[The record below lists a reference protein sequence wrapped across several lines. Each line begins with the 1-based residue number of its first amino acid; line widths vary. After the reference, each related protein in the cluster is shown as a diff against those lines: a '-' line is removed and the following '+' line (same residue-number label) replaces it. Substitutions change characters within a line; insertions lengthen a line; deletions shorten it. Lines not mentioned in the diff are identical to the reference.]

1 MRYTG
6 VEIPNGMSLLTM
18 LISGV
23 PILLFLSAVPT
34 HGAVAPTLNR
44 QFDQAVRPYIDKY
57 CIGCHNGPS
66 AAAQLDLKSFTSVD
80 LVAKDYPHWA
90 LVMDR
95 LEAKTMPPK
104 SMAAPPA
111 EATQQVV
118 SWIQALRTEQIKKS
132 AGDPGVV
139 LARRL
144 SNAEYNYTIR
154 DLTGRDMQITK
165 EFPVDPANTAGF
177 DNSGESL
184 TMSPGLLN
192 KYLQASRTVVDQMVL
207 KLDGMDFA
215 PFPMLVETDREKY
228 SIQRIISFYQKQ
240 PTDYADYFEAA
251 WRYRYRLALG
261 KPAATLASTAAA
273 SKVSPKY
280 LPLVWQILNER
291 NAVGPVGKLEKM
303 WLALPTPAAKQPEA
317 LHAQCI
323 EMRDFVV
330 KIRTHTAMQFT
341 APKVKGLPPQSQPL
355 LNWKLRQ
362 FAAHR
367 RESDPN
373 DLLNEGEPVPAVP
386 EIPKFPGLHQEAAPR
401 WAAVSAKA
409 RAGDKDL
416 IVPAAQR
423 ARYQAA
429 FARFASVFPDTFYV
443 TERGRFFPDD
453 TSDKGRLLSAGYHSV
468 VGFFRDD
475 TPLAELILDAKSQKE
490 LDRLW
495 QDFDYIAHFTD
506 RTWTQYF
513 FNQSGEVLGKGA
525 EAASPRPTDHAITD
539 TFVINAMRDAY
550 EAKANA
556 DPKNDP
562 IAVTAIRDHFD
573 RINTTLR
580 ALEKDKTAA
589 EPKQL
594 EAMLRFGAH
603 AYRRPLTAA
612 ERDDLLAYY
621 RSLRA
626 KNELSHEDA
635 IRQTLVGVLMSPDF
649 LYRFDLLESSV
660 PSHSQSQNS
669 LTRTVAYSS
678 APASQPLSSYALASR
693 LSYFLWS
700 SMPDDELLRHAA
712 SGDLLRREVLLAQ
725 THRMLKDSRVQGLAT
740 EFTGNWLDFR
750 HFETHNSVDRGRFP
764 TFNNDLREAMFQE
777 PVRFVED
784 TIQQD
789 RSILNLLYGK
799 YTFVNPALA
808 EHYGIPGIKGT
819 ADSWTRVEDA
829 DQYGRGGILPM
840 AVFLTQNSPGLRTSP
855 VKRGHWLVQ
864 RVLGEVIPAPPPD
877 VPELPSDEAKSDLP
891 VRQML
896 AKHRDNPACSACHAR
911 FDSFGLAFEGYGPVG
926 GARTNDLAGRAVDTA
941 VTYPGGMEAK
951 GFLGLQS
958 FIREHR
964 QQGFIENFSRKL
976 LAYALNRSLQLS
988 DEAVVERMETRL
1000 AARENR
1006 FSSLIDTI
1014 VTSPQFLNRRNPE
1027 PREKSGSTLLKGE

>member
-1 MRYTG
+1 MMRMALIQTSS
-6 VEIPNGMSLLTM
+6 PTM
-18 LISGV
+18 LISGLPV
-23 PILLFLSAVPT
+23 LLFVAAVPA
-34 HGAVAPTLNR
+34 HGAAVPSLNR
-44 QFDQAVRPYIDKY
+44 QFDQTVRPYVAKY
-57 CIGCHNGPS
+57 CVGCHSGPTS
-66 AAAQLDLKSFTSVD
+66 AAQLDLKAFTSAD
-80 LVAKDYPHWA
+80 MVAKDYPHWN

-95 LEAKTMPPK
+95 LEAKSMPPK
-104 SMAAPPA
+104 PMAPPPA

-118 SWIQALRTEQIKKS
+118 AWIQAIRAQQIKKT
-132 AGDPGVV
+132 AGDPGEV

-144 SNAEYNYTIR
+144 SNAEYNYTVR

-192 KYLQASRTVVDQMVL
+192 KYLQAARSVADHMVL
-207 KLDGMDFA
+207 QLDGIDFA

-228 SIQRIISFYQKQ
+228 SIQRIISFYQRQ

-251 WRYRYRLALG
+251 WRYRYRQALG
-261 KPAATLASTAAA
+261 KPTASLTSTAAA
-273 SKVSPKY
+273 SKVSAKY
-280 LPLVWQILNER
+280 LPLVWQILGENG
-291 NAVGPVGKLEKM
+291 AVGPVAKLQTM
-303 WLALPTPAAKQPEA
+303 WQGLPTPAANEPEVLRA
-317 LHAQCI
+317 KCI

-330 KIRTHTAMQFT
+330 KIRTHTAMQFV
-341 APKVKGLPPQSQPL
+341 APKVKGLPAQSQPL
-355 LNWKLRQ
+355 LNWKLLQ
-362 FAAHR
+362 FALHR

-373 DLLNEGEPVPAVP
+373 DLLNQGDPAPAVP

-409 RAGDKDL
+409 RAGDLDL
-416 IVPAAQR
+416 IVPASQR

-429 FARFASVFPDTFYV
+429 FARFAFVFPDTFYV

-453 TSDKGRLLSAGYHSV
+453 SSDKGRLLSAGYHSV

-475 TPLAELILDAKSQKE
+475 VPLMELILDEKSKRE

-495 QDFDYIAHFTD
+495 EDFDYIAHFTD

-513 FNQSGEVLGKGA
+513 FNQSGEVQGKGA
-525 EAASPRPTDHAITD
+525 ESASVRPTDHAITD
-539 TFVINAMRDAY
+539 AAVINAMRDAY
-550 EAKANA
+550 EAKAKA
-556 DPKNDP
+556 DPSNDP
-562 IAVTAIRDHFD
+562 VAVTAIHDHFEL
-573 RINTTLR
+573 INKTLR
-580 ALEKDKTAA
+580 DLEKAKVAS

-594 EAMLRFGAH
+594 EAMLRFAMH

-612 ERDDLLAYY
+612 EREDLLAYY
-621 RSLRA
+621 HTLRT
-626 KNELSHEDA
+626 KNDLSHEDA
-635 IRQTLVGVLMSPDF
+635 IRQSLVGVLMSPDF
-649 LYRFDLLESSV
+649 LYRFDLLQSSL
-660 PSHSQSQNS
+660 SQKS
-669 LTRTVAYSS
+669 LTRTVALNTAVPSR
-678 APASQPLSSYALASR
+678 PLSGYALASR

-700 SMPDDELLRHAA
+700 SMPDDELLRSAA
-712 SGDLLRREVLLAQ
+712 SGELSRREVLLAQ
-725 THRMLKDSRVQGLAT
+725 THRMLKDARVQGLAT

-750 HFETHNSVDRGRFP
+750 HFETNNSVDRTRFP

-784 TIQQD
+784 TIQHD
-789 RSILNLLYGK
+789 RSILDLLYGD
-799 YTFVNPALA
+799 YTFVNPVLA
-808 EHYGIPGIKGT
+808 QHYGIPDVKGT
-819 ADSWTRVEDA
+819 ADSWTRVDNA
-829 DQYGRGGILPM
+829 NQYGRGGLLPM

-877 VPELPSDEAKSDLP
+877 VPELPTDEAKSDLS
-891 VRQML
+891 VRQLL
-896 AKHRDNPACSACHAR
+896 ARHRDNPSCAACHAR

-926 GARTNDLAGRAVDTA
+926 GARTSDLAGRAVDTA
-941 VTYPGGMEAK
+941 VTYPGGMEAN
-951 GFLGLQS
+951 GFLGLQA

-964 QQGFIENFSRKL
+964 QQGFVENFSRKL

-1014 VTSPQFLNRRNPE
+1014 VTSPQFLNRRMPE
-1027 PREKSGSTLLKGE
+1027 RHEKPSTPLLKGE